1 MGPVAMTLRLTDLE
15 AEALRRRAAEE
26 GISMQEA
33 ARQAVRLYVGIETHR
48 ARVFAAAHRVMEA
61 HADALDRLG
70 R

>member
-1 MGPVAMTLRLTDLE
+1 MTLRLTDDE

-33 ARQAVRLYVGIETHR
+33 ARQAVRFYVGIETHR
-48 ARVFAAAHRVMEA
+48 ARVFAAAHRVMDA

>member
-1 MGPVAMTLRLTDLE
+1 MWVMAMTLRLTDEE
-15 AEALRRRAAEE
+15 ADALRRRAAED

-33 ARQAVRLYVGIETHR
+33 ARRAVRLYVGIETHR

-61 HADALDRLG
+61 HAEALDQLG